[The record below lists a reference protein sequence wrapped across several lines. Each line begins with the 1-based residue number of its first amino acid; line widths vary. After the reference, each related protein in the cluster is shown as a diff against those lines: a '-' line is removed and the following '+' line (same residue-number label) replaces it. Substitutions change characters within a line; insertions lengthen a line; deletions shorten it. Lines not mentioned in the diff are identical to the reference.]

1 MGHWYS
7 EMSLYTPP
15 HSRKFC
21 GRNWGDQIASE
32 QHPRSVDS
40 VDCVQVEMHEGA
52 EPSTANSALIS
63 ALAQCAVSQRHA
75 EAQQK
80 GFRRFYA
87 LATLHGKI

>member
-1 MGHWYS
+1 
-7 EMSLYTPP
+7 
-15 HSRKFC
+15 
-21 GRNWGDQIASE
+21 
-32 QHPRSVDS
+32 
-40 VDCVQVEMHEGA
+40 MHEGA